1 MQRFTVRLKV
11 THKELHVASTLIFMH
26 EPHAFTSKTKI
37 FILFRHFY
45 NILFFSLSKESKFIL
60 VVNASATSFFMHPK
74 TSIEWFQP
82 KIIDTAWQYKARI
95 ELTFLL
101 AEFVVLMRFFWM
113 FLLDTA
119 ISGFIW
125 LLLSIVHFTL
135 KMASKRAFNLCVAI
149 ILTSSFSLRFILK
162 WSLLSHMCNARAWQ
176 KFMAS
181 TVFDDKSLFYGIL
194 RNFSTRWWHLNDF
207 FFAFRSSLFFAVSLF
222 ILLFINARLK
232 WSLIG
237 I

>member
-1 MQRFTVRLKV
+1 MAIQSKDRINIFASRICGFNALLLNVFIGYG
-11 THKELHVASTLIFMH
+11 HKWIH
-26 EPHAFTSKTKI
+26 
-37 FILFRHFY
+37 
-45 NILFFSLSKESKFIL
+45 L
-60 VVNASATSFFMHPK
+60 VV
-74 TSIEWFQP
+74 
-82 KIIDTAWQYKARI
+82 
-95 ELTFLL
+95 
-101 AEFVVLMRFFWM
+101 
-113 FLLDTA
+113 
-119 ISGFIW
+119 
-125 LLLSIVHFTL
+125 LSIVHFTL

-222 ILLFINARLK
+222 ILPFINARLK
-232 WSLIG
+232 
-237 I
+237 

>member
-11 THKELHVASTLIFMH
+11 THKELHVASSLIFMH
-26 EPHAFTSKTKI
+26 EPHAFTSKTKK

-74 TSIEWFQP
+74 TSVEWFQP

-125 LLLSIVHFTL
+125 LCYPLSISPWKWLAKERLIYVLPSFWRRL
-135 KMASKRAFNLCVAI
+135 FLCV
-149 ILTSSFSLRFILK
+149 SFWSDRFWATCAMRGHDRSLWLQPCSMINHF
-162 WSLLSHMCNARAWQ
+162 
-176 KFMAS
+176 FM
-181 TVFDDKSLFYGIL
+181 VF
-194 RNFSTRWWHLNDF
+194 
-207 FFAFRSSLFFAVSLF
+207 
-222 ILLFINARLK
+222 
-232 WSLIG
+232 
-237 I
+237 